1 MNGAPFS
8 AFEVRL
14 RLDRGLLSRLKQAGK
29 ALARLPREKM
39 TPGEA
44 ALSDNG
50 QFLAEEAEA
59 LRRRIRTL
67 PPLPA
72 GNGIPAVLALARRI
86 VREGE
91 NRPTAALILRLTRE
105 SGARELRQAVS
116 TGPSERQGAFACP
129 DGAKALLFC
138 VFF

>member
-59 LRRRIRTL
+59 ASPRCSPWPAGSCGKGKTG
-67 PPLPA
+67 PLP
-72 GNGIPAVLALARRI
+72 R
-86 VREGE
+86 
-91 NRPTAALILRLTRE
+91 
-105 SGARELRQAVS
+105 
-116 TGPSERQGAFACP
+116 
-129 DGAKALLFC
+129 
-138 VFF
+138 

>member
-67 PPLPA
+67 PA
-72 GNGIPAVLALARRI
+72 GNGIPAVLALACRI
-86 VREGE
+86 VWEGD

-138 VFF
+138 AFF